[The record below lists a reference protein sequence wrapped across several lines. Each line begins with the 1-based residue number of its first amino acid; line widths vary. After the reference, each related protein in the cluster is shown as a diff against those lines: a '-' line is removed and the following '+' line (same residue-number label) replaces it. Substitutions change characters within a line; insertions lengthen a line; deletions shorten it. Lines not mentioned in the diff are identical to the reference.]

1 MYAIDWDQVLGRT
14 QKCAPSPDSAETAV
28 ATRTGARVMPR
39 VSAVVWSLG
48 ITSMLTDISSEMVAS
63 ILPMY
68 LVLHLHLSPLA
79 FGVVDGLYQGVAV
92 LLRVAAGVVGDRWQ
106 QHKLVAAAGYA
117 LSAVCKLGILAAGNV
132 WGAIA
137 TVVALDRT
145 GKGIRTAPRD
155 AMITLSTPPAELGTA
170 FGVHRA
176 LDAAGA
182 MLGPLAAVLVLA
194 MLPDRFDVVF
204 LASFCLAVLGVAVI
218 WLFVDAPPP
227 AEADNGAAVK
237 PSMRVA
243 FGLLREARF
252 RSLFITAGVLSLAA
266 VSDAFV
272 FLVLQ
277 QRTGF
282 SAAMFPMLYVGVS
295 LANFLMAVPGGGFAD
310 RVGRLP
316 VFLGGHVLLLVVY
329 ALLLLPDIGIAHVLL
344 CLVLMGGYYAATDG
358 VLSALAGAALPQPLC
373 GSGLA
378 LISTATSGS
387 RLLASMLFGALWT
400 WQGINTALTCFMIG
414 LAIAVVTAA
423 LAIARSGARSPH
435 DSAPLA

>member
-1 MYAIDWDQVLGRT
+1 MYAIDWAQVLGRPP
-14 QKCAPSPDSAETAV
+14 KRAASPDCVNAAVSAKPA
-28 ATRTGARVMPR
+28 ARVLPR
-39 VSAVVWSLG
+39 VSPVVWSLG
-48 ITSMLTDISSEMVAS
+48 ITSMLTDVSSEMVAS

-106 QHKLVAAAGYA
+106 QHKTVAAAGYA
-117 LSAVCKLGILAAGNV
+117 LSAVCKLGILAAGNA

-182 MLGPLAAVLVLA
+182 MVGPLLAVLVLA
-194 MLPDRFDVVF
+194 MLPDRFDVIF

-218 WLFVDAPPP
+218 ALFVDAPERSVESGN
-227 AEADNGAAVK
+227 ANR
-237 PSMRVA
+237 PSMRAAV
-243 FGLLREARF
+243 GLLREARF
-252 RSLFITAGVLSLAA
+252 RGLFVTAGVLSFAA

-272 FLVLQ
+272 FLILQ
-277 QRTGF
+277 QRAGF
-282 SAAMFPMLYVGVS
+282 SAAMFPMLYVGVALVNCVMS
-295 LANFLMAVPGGGFAD
+295 VPGGGLAD

-316 VFLGGHVLLLVVY
+316 VFLVGHGLLLGVY
-329 ALLLLPDIGIAHVLL
+329 SLLLLPDVGTLHIML
-344 CLVLMGGYYAATDG
+344 CLVLMGAYYASTDG
-358 VLSALAGAALPQPLC
+358 VLSALAGAALPQHLC

-387 RLLASMLFGALWT
+387 RLLASMLFGALWS

-414 LAIAVVTAA
+414 MAISVATAA
-423 LAIARSGARSPH
+423 ITIARTGADARH
-435 DSAPLA
+435 DPAQIP

>member
-1 MYAIDWDQVLGRT
+1 MYAIDWVQVLGRSHR
-14 QKCAPSPDSAETAV
+14 CGACPACPHTAGV
-28 ATRTGARVMPR
+28 RPATRFLPR
-39 VSAVVWSLG
+39 VSPVVWSLG
-48 ITSMLTDISSEMVAS
+48 ITSMLTDVSSEMVAS

-92 LLRVAAGVVGDRWQ
+92 LLRVGAGVVGDRWQ
-106 QHKLVAAAGYA
+106 QHKAVAAAGYA
-117 LSAVCKLGILAAGNV
+117 LSAICKLGILAAGNA

-137 TVVALDRT
+137 AVVALDRT

-155 AMITLSTPPAELGTA
+155 AMITLSSPCRELGLA

-194 MLPDRFDVVF
+194 MLPDRFDVIF

-218 WLFVDAPPP
+218 LLFVDAPR
-227 AEADNGAAVK
+227 GAVDASASAR
-237 PSMRVA
+237 PSMGAA
-243 FGLLREARF
+243 FGLLRESKF
-252 RSLFITAGVLSLAA
+252 RGLFVTAGVLSLAA

-277 QRTGF
+277 QRAGF
-282 SAAMFPMLYVGVS
+282 SAAMFPMLYVGVA
-295 LANFLMAVPGGGFAD
+295 LVNFLMAVPGGGFAD
-310 RVGRLP
+310 RAGRLP
-316 VFLGGHVLLLVVY
+316 VFLAGHVLLLAVY
-329 ALLLLPDIGIAHVLL
+329 GLLLLPGIGVLHIIL
-344 CLVLMGGYYAATDG
+344 ALVLMGGYYAATDG
-358 VLSALAGAALPQPLC
+358 VLSALAGAALPQHLC

-400 WQGINTALTCFMIG
+400 WQGINTALICFMIG
-414 LAIAVVTAA
+414 LAIAVVTAT
-423 LAIARSGARSPH
+423 ITVARIGAPAPH
-435 DSAPLA
+435 DPARLA

>member
-1 MYAIDWDQVLGRT
+1 MYSIDWVQVLGRSHRCGVCT
-14 QKCAPSPDSAETAV
+14 GCPHSATDV
-28 ATRTGARVMPR
+28 HARPRVLPR

-48 ITSMLTDISSEMVAS
+48 FTSMLTDISSEMVAS

-68 LVLHLHLSPLA
+68 LVLHLRLSPLA

-106 QHKLVAAAGYA
+106 QHKMVAAVGYG
-117 LSAVCKLGILAAGNV
+117 LSAVCKLGILAAGSA

-137 TVVALDRT
+137 AFVALDRS

-155 AMITLSTPPAELGTA
+155 AMITLASPCRELATA

-182 MLGPLAAVLVLA
+182 MLGPLAAVLLLA
-194 MLPDRFDVVF
+194 ALPDRFDVIF
-204 LASFCLAVLGVAVI
+204 LASFGLAALGLAVLV
-218 WLFVDAPPP
+218 LFVDAPRRERANLVA
-227 AEADNGAAVK
+227 AES
-237 PSMRVA
+237 PSLA
-243 FGLLREARF
+243 TTLGLLRDRRF
-252 RSLFITAGVLSLAA
+252 RALFITTAVLSLSA

-277 QRTGF
+277 RRAGF

-295 LANFLMAVPGGGFAD
+295 LVNFLMAVPGGGMAD
-310 RVGRLP
+310 RTGRLR
-316 VFLGGHVLLLVVY
+316 VFLGGHALLLVVY
-329 ALLLLPDIGIAHVLL
+329 ALLLLPEIGLGHVVI
-344 CLVLMGGYYAATDG
+344 CLVLLGGYYAATDG
-358 VLSALAGAALPQPLC
+358 VLAAIAGAALPPHLC

-378 LISTATSGS
+378 LISTPTSGS

-400 WQGINTALTCFMIG
+400 WQGIDIAVVCFMIG
-414 LAIAVVTAA
+414 MAIAVAA
-423 LAIARSGARSPH
+423 AAKTLAGTGAHALH
-435 DSAPLA
+435 DPAGIS

>member
-1 MYAIDWDQVLGRT
+1 MYAIDWAQVLGRP
-14 QKCAPSPDSAETAV
+14 QKSGASPVCEESAV
-28 ATRTGARVMPR
+28 AARTAARVLPR
-39 VSAVVWSLG
+39 VSPVVWSLG
-48 ITSMLTDISSEMVAS
+48 ITSMLTDVSSEMVAS

-106 QHKLVAAAGYA
+106 QHKIVAAAGYA
-117 LSAVCKLGILAAGNV
+117 LSAVCKLGILAAGNA

-155 AMITLSTPPAELGTA
+155 AMITLSTPSAELGTA

-194 MLPDRFDVVF
+194 LLPDRFDVIF

-218 WLFVDAPPP
+218 LLFVDAPEP
-227 AEADNGAAVK
+227 ATGQMRADR
-237 PSMRVA
+237 PSMRAAV
-243 FGLLREARF
+243 GLLRDARF
-252 RSLFITAGVLSLAA
+252 RGLFLTAGMLSLAA

-282 SAAMFPMLYVGVS
+282 SAAMFPMLYVGVA
-295 LANFLMAVPGGGFAD
+295 LVNFLVSVPGGGLAD

-316 VFLGGHVLLLVVY
+316 VFLCGHALLLAVY
-329 ALLLLPDIGIAHVLL
+329 ALLLLPDIGTMHIIL

-358 VLSALAGAALPQPLC
+358 VLSALAGAVLPQHLC

-378 LISTATSGS
+378 VISTASSGA

-400 WQGINTALTCFMIG
+400 WQGINMALTCFMIG
-414 LAIAVVTAA
+414 LAIAVTTAA
-423 LAIARSGARSPH
+423 VTVARTGAHAPH
-435 DSAPLA
+435 DSARIA

>member
-1 MYAIDWDQVLGRT
+1 
-14 QKCAPSPDSAETAV
+14 
-28 ATRTGARVMPR
+28 
-39 VSAVVWSLG
+39 VVWSLG

-106 QHKLVAAAGYA
+106 QHKLVAASGYA
-117 LSAVCKLGILAAGNV
+117 LSAVCKLGILAAGNA
-132 WGAIA
+132 WGVIA
-137 TVVALDRT
+137 AVVALDRT

-155 AMITLSTPPAELGTA
+155 AMITLASPCRELGVA

-182 MLGPLAAVLVLA
+182 MVGPLAAVLVLA
-194 MLPDRFDVVF
+194 MLPDRFDVIF
-204 LASFCLAVLGVAVI
+204 LASFGLAVLGVAVI
-218 WLFVDAPPP
+218 ALFVDAPERAVPN
-227 AEADNGAAVK
+227 ADANR
-237 PSMRVA
+237 PSMRA
-243 FGLLREARF
+243 ALRLLRDARF
-252 RSLFITAGVLSLAA
+252 RGLFVTAGVLSLAA

-277 QRTGF
+277 QKAGF

-295 LANFLMAVPGGGFAD
+295 LVNFLMAIPGGGFAD

-316 VFLGGHVLLLVVY
+316 VFLAGHVLMLAVY
-329 ALLLLPDIGIAHVLL
+329 AMLLLPEIGLVHILV

-358 VLSALAGAALPQPLC
+358 VLSALAGAALPAQLC

-378 LISTATSGS
+378 VISTATSGA

-414 LAIAVVTAA
+414 LAIAVATAA
-423 LAIARSGARSPH
+423 VTVARTGAHEPTRIA
-435 DSAPLA
+435 

>member
-1 MYAIDWDQVLGRT
+1 MYAIDWAQVLGRP
-14 QKCAPSPDSAETAV
+14 QKSEASPDCVDSAA
-28 ATRTGARVMPR
+28 AAKARARVLPR
-39 VSAVVWSLG
+39 VSPVVWSLG
-48 ITSMLTDISSEMVAS
+48 ITSMLTDVSSEMVAS

-106 QHKLVAAAGYA
+106 QHKIVAAAGYA
-117 LSAVCKLGILAAGNV
+117 LSAVCKLGILAAGNA

-155 AMITLSTPPAELGTA
+155 AMITLSTPPTELGTA

-182 MLGPLAAVLVLA
+182 MVGPLVAVVVLA
-194 MLPDRFDVVF
+194 LLPDRFDVIF
-204 LASFCLAVLGVAVI
+204 LASFCLAILGVAVI
-218 WLFVDAPPP
+218 SLFVDAP
-227 AEADNGAAVK
+227 AHSGEAAAANR
-237 PSMRVA
+237 PSMGTAV
-243 FGLLREARF
+243 GLLRDARF
-252 RSLFITAGVLSLAA
+252 RGLFVTAGGLSLAA

-272 FLVLQ
+272 FLILQ
-277 QRTGF
+277 QRAGF

-295 LANFLMAVPGGGFAD
+295 LVNCLMSVPGGGLAD
-310 RVGRLP
+310 RVGRLSI
-316 VFLGGHVLLLVVY
+316 FLVGHGLLLAVY
-329 ALLLLPDIGIAHVLL
+329 AVLLLPDIGLIHILL

-358 VLSALAGAALPQPLC
+358 VLSALAGAALPPHLC

-378 LISTATSGS
+378 MISTAASGS

-400 WQGINTALTCFMIG
+400 WQGVETALTCFMIG
-414 LAIAVVTAA
+414 MAIAVTTAA
-423 LAIARSGARSPH
+423 VTVARTGAATPH
-435 DSAPLA
+435 DRAGIA